1 MLTVI
6 KGDTVIETNDRIVIT
21 GIGLTAPNGNTLQ
34 EFRASLLNGVSGI
47 KHIEVRHLG
56 KVAAGHCNFDEFK
69 YQSKKSRRR
78 GTVAGSIATYCA
90 GEALK
95 SSGISLEREDPSR
108 VGVYIGI
115 TEHGTLETFNEIQSL
130 RDQNDDIRFWSH
142 YHNPRSIAN
151 NPAGEVT
158 LNLKIT
164 GPHYTLGGACA
175 AGNMGIIQGMQMLRL
190 GEVDIAL
197 AGGVS
202 ESACE
207 FGVFAGFKAEGE
219 LGTHD
224 DPTRA
229 SRPLDKNRNGIVVA
243 NGGCLLVLERLD
255 QARRRQAV
263 IHAEL
268 VGYHINSDAFD
279 LVLPFVERQV
289 ECMGKALAKAG
300 IGPGDIDIINTHA
313 TATTMGDISECRAIR
328 QLFGENSQ
336 ACINNTKSLIGHT
349 MGAAGALELVG
360 NLPSFTDHLVHPT
373 INIDELDPEC
383 KLPNL
388 VIGKPQRKD
397 RINYILNNSFGMLGI
412 NSVLIAKRYVP

>member
-1 MLTVI
+1 
-6 KGDTVIETNDRIVIT
+6 
-21 GIGLTAPNGNTLQ
+21 
-34 EFRASLLNGVSGI
+34 
-47 KHIEVRHLG
+47 
-56 KVAAGHCNFDEFK
+56 
-69 YQSKKSRRR
+69 
-78 GTVAGSIATYCA
+78 
-90 GEALK
+90 
-95 SSGISLEREDPSR
+95 
-108 VGVYIGI
+108 
-115 TEHGTLETFNEIQSL
+115 
-130 RDQNDDIRFWSH
+130 
-142 YHNPRSIAN
+142 
-151 NPAGEVT
+151 
-158 LNLKIT
+158 
-164 GPHYTLGGACA
+164 
-175 AGNMGIIQGMQMLRL
+175 MGIIQGMQMLRL

-224 DPTRA
+224 DPARA

-255 QARRRQAV
+255 QARKRQAV

-300 IGPGDIDIINTHA
+300 IGPADIDIINTHA

-349 MGAAGALELVG
+349 MGAAGALELAG

-383 KLPNL
+383 KLPHL
-388 VIGKPQRKD
+388 VIGKPQKKD

-412 NSVLIAKRYVP
+412 NSVLIAKQYVP